1 MVRQKTVYRLW
12 DSDVGYV
19 EIATDGWLET
29 AIAQS
34 GMRYPR
40 RAQFHSQ
47 GEWIDVSRFALA
59 RAIHEAG
66 RVFA

>member
-1 MVRQKTVYRLW
+1 MVRQKTLYRLW

-29 AIAQS
+29 AIRESA
-34 GMRYPR
+34 MLCPR
-40 RAQFHSQ
+40 RAQFQSQ
-47 GEWIDVSRFALA
+47 GEWIDVSRFALN

-66 RVFA
+66 RVPA